1 MGRRAGPERTPP
13 LRQVHLDLVVSRCH
27 PGAVDDSGTINDARA
42 DSRRRPSQLPQMKR
56 RPLSIGGVVSD
67 ARWRSS
73 VIADLQDNLA
83 GDRVMLF
90 RREGI
95 ASIGQ
100 WQHLTNNRSQLSR
113 INSA

>member
-1 MGRRAGPERTPP
+1 VLIKSVPERLT
-13 LRQVHLDLVVSRCH
+13 
-27 PGAVDDSGTINDARA
+27 DARA
-42 DSRRRPSQLPQMKR
+42 DSRRRPSQLPQINR
-56 RPLSIGGVVSD
+56 CLLSIDGAASD

-73 VIADLQDNLA
+73 VVADLRDNLA

-113 INSA
+113 INPA